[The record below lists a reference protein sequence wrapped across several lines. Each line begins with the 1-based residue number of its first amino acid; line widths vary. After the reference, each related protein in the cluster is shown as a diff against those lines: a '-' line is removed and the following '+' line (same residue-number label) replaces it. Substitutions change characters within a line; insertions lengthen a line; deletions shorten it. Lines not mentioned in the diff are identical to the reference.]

1 MKNIVRIKNWVYVV
15 IIFLSISSVESLQ
28 AQQYC
33 PTNLGAI
40 TPAPGPTFQVMT
52 NLCTG
57 GHLTFQATQGCTY
70 TFTHCNNGGSFSS
83 DPYLTISNLP
93 NGGALIWNDDVC
105 GLGSEIIWTATV
117 TAPLLLHIGNFNS
130 TCAGPCRNLAYRETC
145 PTPPVPPVP
154 TAGANPSCGPT
165 FLNIMNAP
173 AGFTYYWQGT
183 NPTGTSTANPTTA
196 TFPITVS
203 GTYFVRTQNN
213 SNLSWST
220 TSSSLAVTILPVP
233 APPPAPTAVQNPA
246 CNQTNLNPVLNP
258 PPGVTYF
265 WQGTTP
271 NGTSTA
277 NTAANPFSVTTSGTY
292 YVRARDAGGCWSTR
306 DSIIMTILP
315 PPASPN
321 IAANN
326 PACISQTL
334 SLSATGTGT
343 SYIWAGPNG
352 FTSADSVANITNVNI
367 FHAGVYS
374 VNAIALGCTSTVA
387 ATINIVVNPM
397 PAGPIASSNGP
408 VCENSLLN
416 LFSSVVPGATYAWS
430 GPGGFNATTQNGT
443 INPVQLFN
451 AGVFSVVSIV
461 NGCSS
466 LVGTVT
472 VVVNPIPAAP
482 VLSSNTPVCSGGALN
497 LSATG
502 PIGSYVWSGPNGFT
516 ANVQNPVISNITMAG
531 SGIYSSSS
539 VVNGCTS
546 PAATLPVTVTA
557 SPAAITPSSN
567 APICEGQALNLSA
580 TSAGTGTYWWTGP
593 NGYTSTDQEPIIVP
607 ALLTD
612 AGTYSVY
619 AFESGCYSTPT
630 TVNISIQPAPVI
642 PSTGSNSPVCSGS
655 NIFLTAATVAGA
667 TYDWF
672 GPNAFVSNLQNPV
685 IANSTILEAGMYTV
699 FVTANGCTSL
709 GDSFLVVVNET
720 PALPFGSVNSPAC
733 TGDIINFA
741 AADAT
746 PATYWWTG
754 PNGFTST
761 DQYPFIGVAS
771 LTDNGNYNLYTI
783 VNGCTSSVAVVP
795 LIVNSTPASPVVS
808 ANSPVCGTTTLQL
821 QSNTVPSAVY
831 TWTGPNAY
839 VANAQNPSIPNV
851 TQLQAGVY
859 TLTLT
864 VNGCSSPV
872 DTVSV
877 FVIDVPV
884 GVSAFSNS
892 PICVSENLHLSS
904 TGLAPGTFM
913 WSGPAGFNS
922 SQQNVVIDP
931 AFLPRAGL
939 YQVIYSGGGCVVPLA
954 SVNVVINPLPTQP
967 IVTFA
972 GGFLN
977 SNQPLNI
984 QWNFNNNPIPGAT
997 LPSLNPSLN
1006 GYYTVT
1012 YTDPNTGCPSTSQAY
1027 FYMNLFVG
1035 LESDDASLKTISIYP
1050 NPSSGLFNIRLDLPF
1065 VQTDAILEVTDIS
1078 GRVVYTEKY
1087 AQLEKNQLLIDLQN
1101 QSAGAYFIRIS
1112 GSQMMLQ
1119 ARVLKN

>member
-1 MKNIVRIKNWVYVV
+1 MLLLMG
-15 IIFLSISSVESLQ
+15 IISLNGVW
-28 AQQYC
+28 AQRYC
-33 PTNLGAI
+33 NTNLGAI
-40 TPAPGPTFQVMT
+40 TPAPGPNFQVMT

-57 GHLTFQATQGCTY
+57 GYLTFQATQGCTY
-70 TFTHCNNGGSFSS
+70 VFTHCNNGGSYSS
-83 DPYLTISNLP
+83 DPYLTISNAP
-93 NGGALIWNDDVC
+93 NTGGLSWNDDFC
-105 GLGSEIIWTATV
+105 GLGSQITWTST
-117 TAPLLLHIGNFNS
+117 TTGLLYLHLGNFNS
-130 TCAGPCRNLAYRETC
+130 TCSGPCRNLAYQETC
-145 PTPPVPPVP
+145 PTPPPPPVP

-183 NPTGTSTANPTTA
+183 NPSGTSTANPTSA

-203 GTYFVRTQNN
+203 GTYYVRTQNN
-213 SNLSWST
+213 ANLSWST
-220 TSSSLAVTILPVP
+220 TSSSIAVTILPVP

-258 PPGVTYF
+258 PAGVTYY

-277 NTAANPFSVTTSGTY
+277 TTAANPYSVTTSGTY
-292 YVRARDAGGCWSTR
+292 YVRAQDAGGCWSAP

-352 FTSADSVANITNVNI
+352 FTSADSVASISNVNI

-397 PAGPIASSNGP
+397 PAGPTPSSNGP
-408 VCENSLLN
+408 VCENGLLN
-416 LFSSVVPGATYAWS
+416 LFATVVPGATYYWS
-430 GPGGFNATTQNGT
+430 GPGGFNATTQNAT
-443 INPVQLFN
+443 VNPVLLTN
-451 AGVFSVVSIV
+451 AGIYSVVSII

-466 LVGTVT
+466 QVAPIT

-482 VLSSNTPVCSGGALN
+482 VLSSNTPVCSGGN
-497 LSATG
+497 LSLSANGPAGSYSWTG
-502 PIGSYVWSGPNGFT
+502 PNAFA
-516 ANVQNPVISNITMAG
+516 ANVQNPVISNVTLAG
-531 SGIYSSSS
+531 TGIYSAT
-539 VVNGCTS
+539 VTVNACVS
-546 PAATLPVTVTA
+546 PVATLPVTVTA
-557 SPAAITPSSN
+557 GPAALTPSSN
-567 APICEGQALNLSA
+567 APLCEGQALNLSA
-580 TSAGTGTYWWTGP
+580 TSAGAGTYWWTGP
-593 NGYTSTDQEPIIVP
+593 NGYTSTNQEPVIVP

-612 AGTYSVY
+612 AGTYTVY
-619 AFESGCYSTPT
+619 AFESGCYSPPATINVT
-630 TVNISIQPAPVI
+630 IQPAPVI
-642 PSTGSNSPVCSGS
+642 PSAGSNSPVCSGS

-667 TYDWF
+667 TYDWY

-685 IANSTILEAGMYTV
+685 ITNSSSLESGMYTV
-699 FVTANGCTSL
+699 FVSANGCTSL

-720 PALPFGSVNSPAC
+720 PAMPFGSVNSPAC

-741 AADAT
+741 AADAS

-761 DQYPFIGVAS
+761 DQYPFIGDAA
-771 LTDNGNYNLYTI
+771 LADNGNYNLFTI
-783 VNGCTSSVAVVP
+783 ANGCTSAVALVP
-795 LIVNSTPASPVVS
+795 LVVNTTPVTPIVT
-808 ANSPVCGTTTLQL
+808 ANSPVCATTTLNL

-831 TWTGPNAY
+831 TWLGPNGY
-839 VANAQNPSIPNV
+839 NANAQNPSIPNV
-851 TQLQAGVY
+851 TQMQAGVY
-859 TLTLT
+859 SLVLT
-864 VNGCSSPV
+864 VNGCSSPM

-892 PICVSENLHLSS
+892 PICVSEHLHLSS
-904 TGLAPGTFM
+904 TGLAPGTFI
-913 WSGPAGFNS
+913 WSGPNGFNS

-931 AFLPRAGL
+931 AYLPRAGL

-967 IVTFA
+967 IITFA

-984 QWNFNNNPIPGAT
+984 QWSFNNNPIPGAT
-997 LPSLNPSLN
+997 LPSLNPSQN

-1035 LESDDASLKTISIYP
+1035 MEQDEAVARIVNIYP
-1050 NPSSGLFNIRLDLPF
+1050 NPTSGLLKIRLDLPF
-1065 VQTDAILEVTDIS
+1065 VQKDAILEVVDLN
-1078 GRVVYTEKY
+1078 GKVVYTEIY
-1087 AQLEKNQLLIDLQN
+1087 PQLENDNLSIDLHH
-1101 QSAGAYFIRIS
+1101 QSSGVYFVRIT

-1119 ARVLKN
+1119 ARILKN